1 MRVSWKHMRTIT
13 FIDKDGREQKG
24 FTHTHNPVEDALG
37 NAHALLYMIN
47 EEAVS
52 KRQSLFFLVMQR
64 FWEIRSPML

>member
-13 FIDKDGREQKG
+13 CIDKDDKEQKG

-47 EEAVS
+47 EGL
-52 KRQSLFFLVMQR
+52 KLKF
-64 FWEIRSPML
+64 